1 MSRVGRAAIDIG
13 PDVKVQLENDVL
25 TVQGPKGKLSQ
36 QLPKEISFKLD
47 GRKIVLARSGDEKG
61 EKALHGL
68 IRSLIANMVKGVTE
82 GFKKELDIIGVG
94 FRAQVKDKKLVM
106 QLGFS
111 HPVEYPAPNG
121 INFSVDE
128 KGTRITVSGFDKQ
141 LVGETASVIRR
152 FKSPE
157 PYKGKGIRYV
167 GEYIRKKAGKAAV
180 GAGTTK

>member
-1 MSRVGRAAIDIG
+1 MSRVGKSPIEIG
-13 PDVKVQLENDVL
+13 SDVKVQLENDVL

-36 QLPKEISFKLD
+36 QLPEEISFKLD
-47 GRKIVLARSGDEKG
+47 GRKIVLVRSGDEKR
-61 EKALHGL
+61 EKSLHGL
-68 IRSLIANMVKGVTE
+68 VRSLVANMVKGVTE

-167 GEYIRKKAGKAAV
+167 DEYIRKKAGKAAV